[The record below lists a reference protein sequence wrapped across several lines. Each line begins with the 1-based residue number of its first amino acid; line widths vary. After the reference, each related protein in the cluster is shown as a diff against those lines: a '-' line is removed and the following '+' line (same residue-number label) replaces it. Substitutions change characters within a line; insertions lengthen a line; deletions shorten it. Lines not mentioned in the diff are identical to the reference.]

1 MDNNIIHDFLRFI
14 YNYGAAEFIVDVST
28 RTDTDFTT

>member
-14 YNYGAAEFIVDVST
+14 YNYGAVEFIVDVST